1 MAKAINNYKE
11 MTVSQLSEYI
21 DDLYGQYVLTRM
33 EHSDILSG
41 FDSNTSRLPEV
52 ENQLN
57 KITKEYNKVVRWYKK
72 HYHIECREI

>member
-11 MTVSQLSEYI
+11 MTVPQLREYI

-33 EHSDILSG
+33 EYSDIFSG

-72 HYHIECREI
+72 NYHIECSEI